1 VLFFARRDEA
11 AVGKDDVRLDEAV
24 DRKPQL
30 ALGDQA
36 RPLVD
41 HRVVELPGG
50 VVVGIVRFDHPAT
63 EACAERLCE
72 LHVGGNGSSHGFPP
86 LSSRDPTPARGFL
99 SRRRHRRRSSI
110 ERL

>member
-1 VLFFARRDEA
+1 VRTTAHGDIQSGFA
-11 AVGKDDVRLDEAV
+11 GDVDSGDHIGCV
-24 DRKPQL
+24 D

-63 EACAERLCE
+63 EACAEYLCE

-86 LSSRDPTPARGFL
+86 LSSRDPTPARDFL
-99 SRRRHRRRSSI
+99 SRRRHRGRSSI